1 MAKEMTKKAG
11 ISAAESVL
19 RSLMPELL
27 GQLDAIRQDLRA
39 MRSEMQ
45 EEFRDVDRRIEQL
58 KSEMYDKFEQSRD
71 VVNEV
76 GQRVAKLDGR
86 IDGYFETARNQNN
99 KIDGWIERIVKVEM
113 MQNSKR
119 RKAS

>member
-1 MAKEMTKKAG
+1 MAKELTKKAG
-11 ISAAESVL
+11 ISAAEGVL

-27 GQLDAIRQDLRA
+27 GQLDVIRQDIRGL
-39 MRSEMQ
+39 RSEVH
-45 EEFRDVDRRIEQL
+45 EGFREMDRRFEQL

-76 GQRVAKLDGR
+76 GQRIAKLEGR
-86 IDGYFETARNQNN
+86 IEGYFETARNQNN

-113 MQNSKR
+113 MQNSR
-119 RKAS
+119 GRKAG

>member
-1 MAKEMTKKAG
+1 MAKELTKKAG

-27 GQLDAIRQDLRA
+27 GQLDAIRQDIRG

-45 EEFRDVDRRIEQL
+45 EEFRDMDRRIEQL
-58 KSEMYDKFEQSRD
+58 KTEMYDKFEQSRD

-76 GQRVAKLDGR
+76 GQRIAKLDGR
-86 IDGYFETARNQNN
+86 IDGYVETARNRHN
-99 KIDGWIERIVKVEM
+99 KIDGWIERMLKAEM
-113 MQNSKR
+113 MQ
-119 RKAS
+119 